1 MIDYKEIKG
10 GEAWELFC
18 RDYLVAQGL
27 VVEIPPG
34 RGPDGGRDLLVKE
47 QLKGMLATRPFT
59 WLVSCKHYA
68 ESGRSVGT
76 NDETNI
82 TDRLKQHKAEGFI
95 GFYSTIASSAL
106 VNRLKKLHDQGTI
119 EAFDIYDG
127 ARIET
132 GFHDIGL
139 SGVLLQHL
147 PNSHTSLR
155 PIHPLLDKY
164 APLKCEVCDKDLL
177 KESTRNGKLGLI
189 VFAKRDDDVIH
200 SVHFACKGSCDSE
213 ISARL
218 KGQGFMDGWYDIDNY
233 CNPLIFL
240 RRLIGYMAGLR
251 NNPGG
256 YSDQAHDRMID
267 LYLSVSQRVLR
278 QTNAEDRE
286 DYFQARI
293 VEKIGF

>member
-1 MIDYKEIKG
+1 MIDYKEIKD

-34 RGPDGGRDLLVKE
+34 RGADGGRDLLVKE
-47 QLKGMLATRPFT
+47 QLKGILATRPFT

-106 VNRLKKLHDQGTI
+106 VNRLKELHDQGTI

-132 GFHDIGL
+132 GFHDVGL

-147 PNSHTSLR
+147 PESHTSLR
-155 PIHPLLDKY
+155 RGI
-164 APLKCEVCDKDLL
+164 
-177 KESTRNGKLGLI
+177 
-189 VFAKRDDDVIH
+189 
-200 SVHFACKGSCDSE
+200 
-213 ISARL
+213 
-218 KGQGFMDGWYDIDNY
+218 M
-233 CNPLIFL
+233 
-240 RRLIGYMAGLR
+240 
-251 NNPGG
+251 
-256 YSDQAHDRMID
+256 
-267 LYLSVSQRVLR
+267 
-278 QTNAEDRE
+278 
-286 DYFQARI
+286 
-293 VEKIGF
+293 